1 MIRRPPRSTRTD
13 TLFPYT
19 TLFRSSGGESTFSPA
34 IDTSHAGETAPDFPF
49 QGPDGEDV
57 TLADFRGKPL
67 LVNLWATWCGPCVI
81 EMPVLDKLAVEQ
93 GGKMQVLTISQD
105 SQGKEVVSPFF
116 KQRKFAA
123 LQPYIDAENQFG
135 FHYASGMLPTTV
147 LYDSDG
153 KEVVRVIGAMDWR
166 GKKAEEL
173 IASMM

>member
-1 MIRRPPRSTRTD
+1 
-13 TLFPYT
+13 
-19 TLFRSSGGESTFSPA
+19 
-34 IDTSHAGETAPDFPF
+34 
-49 QGPDGEDV
+49 
-57 TLADFRGKPL
+57 
-67 LVNLWATWCGPCVI
+67 
-81 EMPVLDKLAVEQ
+81 MPVLDKLAVEQ

-153 KEVVRVIGAMDWR
+153 KEVVRRSEERRV
-166 GKKAEEL
+166 GKECV
-173 IASMM
+173 SQGGSRWSRYH

>member
-1 MIRRPPRSTRTD
+1 MIRRPPGSTRTD
-13 TLFPYT
+13 TRFPYT
-19 TLFRSSGGESTFSPA
+19 TLFRA
-34 IDTSHAGETAPDFPF
+34 
-49 QGPDGEDV
+49 DV

-147 LYDSDG
+147 RS
-153 KEVVRVIGAMDWR
+153 
-166 GKKAEEL
+166 EEHT
-173 IASMM
+173 SE

>member
-1 MIRRPPRSTRTD
+1 MRISD
-13 TLFPYT
+13 W
-19 TLFRSSGGESTFSPA
+19 SS
-34 IDTSHAGETAPDFPF
+34 
-49 QGPDGEDV
+49 DV
-57 TLADFRGKPL
+57 CSSD

-153 KEVVRVIGAMDWR
+153 KEVVRVLGVMEDR
-166 GKKAEEL
+166 KSKSL
-173 IASMM
+173 NYHHSCTTRM